1 MASART
7 IAPAQDATLNADRAM
22 TSQDETPQTD
32 APPSDTPP
40 SGRKRLLLFL
50 LAITPVLAIVA
61 LLFWGQLR
69 TGGNPGG
76 VLVHEESSESQ
87 VAVRDAPDFA
97 GFDLV
102 SGLPVNAEGLH
113 GHIVMV
119 DFWSS
124 WCAACRIE
132 AAALA
137 QVYNEYAGAPVEFVG
152 IAVWDRPADAVEH
165 IERYAV
171 SYLNILDERGAT
183 AVSYGV
189 RGVPEKFFID
199 AEGRIVRK
207 LIGPVSAEEIRS
219 ILDSLLAAS

>member
-1 MASART
+1 
-7 IAPAQDATLNADRAM
+7 M
-22 TSQDETPQTD
+22 TSPDATPQTD
-32 APPSDTPP
+32 APLSHTSA
-40 SGRKRLLLFL
+40 SGRRRLLFFL
-50 LAITPVLAIVA
+50 LTITPVLAIVA

-69 TGGNPGG
+69 TDGNPGG
-76 VLVHEESSESQ
+76 VLEHEESSESQ

-102 SGLPVNAEGLH
+102 SGLPVNAEGLR
-113 GHIVMV
+113 GSIVMV

-124 WCAACRIE
+124 WCAACRVE

-137 QVYNEYAGAPVEFVG
+137 QVYSEYEGAPVEFVG
-152 IAVWDRPADAVEH
+152 IAVWDRPIDAVEH
-165 IERYAV
+165 IERYDVA
-171 SYLNILDERGAT
+171 YLNILDERGAT

-207 LIGPVSAEEIRS
+207 LIGPVSAEEMRS
-219 ILDSLLAAS
+219 ILDGLLAAS

>member
-1 MASART
+1 
-7 IAPAQDATLNADRAM
+7 M
-22 TSQDETPQTD
+22 TSPDTTPQAD
-32 APPSDTPP
+32 APPSRTSA
-40 SGRKRLLLFL
+40 SGRRRLLFFL
-50 LAITPVLAIVA
+50 LTITPVLAIIA

-76 VLVHEESSESQ
+76 VLEHEESSESQ

-102 SGLPVNAEGLH
+102 SGLPVNAEGLR
-113 GHIVMV
+113 GNVVMV

-124 WCAACRIE
+124 WCAACRVE

-137 QVYNEYAGAPVEFVG
+137 QVYGEYEGAPVEFVG
-152 IAVWDRPADAVEH
+152 IAVWDRPIDAVEH
-165 IERYAV
+165 IERYDVA
-171 SYLNILDERGAT
+171 YLNILDERGAT

-207 LIGPVSAEEIRS
+207 LIGPVSAEEMRS
-219 ILDSLLAAS
+219 ILDGLLTAS

>member
-1 MASART
+1 MT
-7 IAPAQDATLNADRAM
+7 YPDATP
-22 TSQDETPQTD
+22 QPDE
-32 APPSDTPP
+32 PPSHTSA
-40 SGRKRLLLFL
+40 SGRRRLLFFL
-50 LAITPVLAIVA
+50 LTITPVLAIIA

-76 VLVHEESSESQ
+76 VLEHEESSESQ

-102 SGLPVNAEGLH
+102 SGLPVNAEGLR
-113 GHIVMV
+113 GSIVMV

-124 WCAACRIE
+124 WCSACRVE

-137 QVYNEYAGAPVEFVG
+137 QVYSEYEGAPVEFVG
-152 IAVWDRPADAVEH
+152 IAVWDRPIDAVEH
-165 IERYAV
+165 IERYDVA
-171 SYLNILDERGAT
+171 YLNILDERGAT

-207 LIGPVSAEEIRS
+207 LIGPVSAEEMRS
-219 ILDSLLAAS
+219 ILDGLLAAS